1 MNQTEVA
8 IALRYD
14 PAGDDLPRVTASGR
28 GAIARQMLAVAE
40 RHGVAVQHDRALA
53 DLLRPLEVG
62 TRFRSRPLPPWLK
75 SWRTSTAPTGRSPAG
90 TALEQGARSRRA
102 RSAAR
107 RAQEGA
113 GAQ

>member
-14 PAGDDLPRVTASGR
+14 PAGEDLPRVTASGR

-53 DLLRPLEVG
+53 DLLGPLEVG
-62 TRFRSRPLPPWLK
+62 SPIPIAAFAAVAEILAHLY
-75 SWRTSTAPTGRSPAG
+75 RTDR
-90 TALEQGARSRRA
+90 ALACGDGA
-102 RSAAR
+102 
-107 RAQEGA
+107 
-113 GAQ
+113 